1 MDDGTGIRRSH
12 GDGLGNTL
20 LTHPHHAF
28 RTAGEF
34 SIVAEFRLTV
44 IRCVVR
50 GVFGGGMLFAGFVCD
65 CCVCC
70 VCCWCLCMRP
80 PVRGRG
86 FVQ

>member
-1 MDDGTGIRRSH
+1 MDDGISIRRSH
-12 GDGLGNTL
+12 GHGLSNAL
-20 LTHPHHAF
+20 LTHSHHAF

-34 SIVAEFRLTV
+34 NIVAEFRLTV

-65 CCVCC
+65 LCFCCF
-70 VCCWCLCMRP
+70 CLCMRP